1 MSAVFTVLQL
11 HTVFL
16 NAVMPDCPASGH
28 QSGTQIENADAR
40 NSPAPEK
47 GHSLRCRNA
56 DAGGIDVGA
65 DAKLC

>member
-11 HTVFL
+11 RTVFL
-16 NAVMPDCPASGH
+16 NAVIPDCPASGH
-28 QSGTQIENADAR
+28 QSGIRMENAYAR
-40 NSPAPEK
+40 NSPAPD
-47 GHSLRCRNA
+47 L